1 MKALRALPFA
11 ALATL
16 GLTAQEPASIGVQ
29 ARISKAESGLK
40 DVTGSSLP
48 GLGASLVAEID
59 SSEGYRARLD
69 IGYDHWQKGDLSKS
83 PGTEGSAN
91 AFHVSVEG
99 LMMLNPDG
107 SPALGPYVLAGIG
120 AYSWSVKEHEEST
133 GTTTKRRGTHAAGI
147 VGIGYRLGKNL
158 DAELKVLAGRMVEK
172 RTATAIQLG
181 LTYRFT
187 PSL

>member
-1 MKALRALPFA
+1 MKVSRALPFA

-16 GLTAQEPASIGVQ
+16 GLMAQEPASIGVQ
-29 ARISKAESGLK
+29 ARVSKAESGLK

-69 IGYDHWQKGDLSKS
+69 IGYDYWQKGDLSKS
-83 PGTEGSAN
+83 PGTEGSAT

-99 LMMLNPDG
+99 LMMLNPEG

-120 AYSWSVKEHEEST
+120 AYSWSVKEHDKDT
-133 GTTTKRRGTHAAGI
+133 DATVKLRGTHAAGT
-147 VGIGYRLGKNL
+147 VGLGYRLAKSL
-158 DAELKVLAGRMVEK
+158 DAELKVLAGRMVAK

-181 LTYRFT
+181 VTYRFT